1 MSTAPKSIG
10 KSKLEKRKRDDSN
23 EEREPKF
30 SGIKKAAASKLLR
43 KPERK
48 SVESKEVSTEESA
61 PENDEHQKPSKQVSS
76 QEKKSRYILYVTN
89 IPYDATKEDI
99 QKHFGCLKEK
109 LVSIRMLTDKG
120 TGQFRGTCF
129 IDCADKESYAV
140 ALKLHHTKL
149 LGRKIVVE
157 PTVGGGGKGENRMQR
172 LDRKREKFSEV
183 RKKRIRKN
191 KALKRK
197 PAPDGAS

>member
-1 MSTAPKSIG
+1 MK
-10 KSKLEKRKRDDSN
+10 KKDVKLTPQSES
-23 EEREPKF
+23 F
-30 SGIKKAAASKLLR
+30 
-43 KPERK
+43 K
-48 SVESKEVSTEESA
+48 SVTETDGLEG
-61 PENDEHQKPSKQVSS
+61 DVQKQVENKTKFPKP

-89 IPYDATKEDI
+89 IPYDSTKEDI

-157 PTVGGGGKGENRMQR
+157 PTVGGGGKGGNRMER
-172 LDRKREKFSEV
+172 LNRKREKFSEV
-183 RKKRIRKN
+183 RKKRIRKS
-191 KALKRK
+191 KAQKQNGK
-197 PAPDGAS
+197 PASTKDSFPV

>member
-1 MSTAPKSIG
+1 MG
-10 KSKLEKRKRDDSN
+10 LKRKNAEIVETVDSDKN
-23 EEREPKF
+23 P
-30 SGIKKAAASKLLR
+30 SYGSKKKKDVKLT
-43 KPERK
+43 PQSESFK
-48 SVESKEVSTEESA
+48 SVTETDGLEG
-61 PENDEHQKPSKQVSS
+61 DVQKQVENKTKFPKP

-89 IPYDATKEDI
+89 IPYDSKKEDI

-157 PTVGGGGKGENRMQR
+157 PTVGGGGKGGNRMER
-172 LDRKREKFSEV
+172 LNRKREKFSEV
-183 RKKRIRKN
+183 RKKRIRKS
-191 KALKRK
+191 KAQKQNGK
-197 PAPDGAS
+197 PASTKDSFPV

>member
-1 MSTAPKSIG
+1 MG
-10 KSKLEKRKRDDSN
+10 VKRKNAEIVETVDSDKN
-23 EEREPKF
+23 PSYGSKKKKDVKLTPQSEPY
-30 SGIKKAAASKLLR
+30 
-43 KPERK
+43 K
-48 SVESKEVSTEESA
+48 SVTETDGLEG
-61 PENDEHQKPSKQVSS
+61 DVQKQVENKKKFPKP

-89 IPYDATKEDI
+89 IPYDSTKEDI

-157 PTVGGGGKGENRMQR
+157 PTVGGGGKGGNRMER
-172 LDRKREKFSEV
+172 LNRKREKFSEV
-183 RKKRIRKN
+183 RKKRIRKS
-191 KALKRK
+191 KAQKQNGK
-197 PAPDGAS
+197 PASTKDSFPV